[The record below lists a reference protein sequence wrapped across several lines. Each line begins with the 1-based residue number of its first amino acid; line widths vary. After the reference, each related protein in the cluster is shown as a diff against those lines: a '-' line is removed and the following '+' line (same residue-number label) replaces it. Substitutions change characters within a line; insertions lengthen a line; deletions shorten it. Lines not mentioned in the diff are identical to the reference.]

1 VTRYLLRRL
10 LQMVPM
16 LVGIA
21 VVSFFIIHLA
31 PGDPIVALAGEY
43 GDAAYYEYM
52 RAKFGLDRS
61 VPEQLLIYIANVLR
75 GDLGTSYTYGQP
87 VTRVILSRLPATL
100 LLLATSLT
108 LSTLI
113 GIALGS
119 LAARRP
125 HSLRDF
131 SISTLCLVGYAIPVF
146 WLAQMLIIFL
156 ALRLDW
162 LPVQGMTTARARYEG
177 MEHLLDIAR
186 HMVLPVAALTVQE
199 LALTTRLTR
208 TNMLEVL
215 SQDYIQTA
223 RAKGLHERRMLV
235 GHALRNALL
244 PVVTVVGG
252 RIGFMFSGAVLTET
266 VFAWPGLGRLLIS
279 ATLNRDF
286 PILMGMFIMIS
297 VAVLIANL
305 VTDLAY
311 AFLDPRIRYS

>member
-131 SISTLCLVGYAIPVF
+131 GISTLSLVGYAIPVF

-156 ALRLDW
+156 ALRVDW

-177 MEHLLDIAR
+177 MEHILDIAR

-223 RAKGLHERRMLV
+223 RAKGLQERRLLV

-266 VFAWPGLGRLLIS
+266 VFAWPGLGRLLIA

>member
-131 SISTLCLVGYAIPVF
+131 GISTLSLVGYAIPVF

-156 ALRLDW
+156 ALRVDW

-177 MEHLLDIAR
+177 MEHILDIAR

-223 RAKGLHERRMLV
+223 RAKGLQERRLLV

-266 VFAWPGLGRLLIS
+266 VFAWPGLGRLLIA

-305 VTDLAY
+305 LTDLAY